1 MRRLLLLRHSKAEKI
16 RPGER
21 DFDRPL
27 ADRGREHA
35 PQVGI
40 YLAKHAVLDSGTDL
54 ALVSPA
60 ARTRETWELVA
71 AELAD
76 GPKATFEPRIYEA
89 ESETLLAI
97 VKDTKRSVRNLVMVG
112 HNPGMHDL
120 ATMLT
125 ATGDIEARQQL
136 NEGLPTSGLVIIEF
150 AFDRWDHLH
159 EQSGRLEH
167 FITPR
172 SLASASD

>member
-1 MRRLLLLRHSKAEKI
+1 MHRLLLLRHSKAEKG

-27 ADRGREHA
+27 AGRGREHA
-35 PQVGI
+35 PQVGA
-40 YLAKHAVLDSGTDL
+40 YLAKHAAIDL

-60 ARTRETWELVA
+60 VRTRETWALVA
-71 AELAD
+71 AELA
-76 GPKATFEPRIYEA
+76 GTPKVAFEQRIYDA
-89 ESETLLAI
+89 APGTLLAI
-97 VKDTKRSVRNLVMVG
+97 VRDTKRSVRNLLMVG
-112 HNPGMHDL
+112 HNPGLHEI

-125 ATGDIEARQQL
+125 ATGDIESRQQL
-136 NEGLPTSGLVIIEF
+136 KEGLPTSGLVIIEF
-150 AFDRWDHLH
+150 AVDGWDRLH
-159 EQSGRLEH
+159 AQSGRLEH